1 MQQSIWAVLHLR
13 DDRRGYAKQRRA
25 VAATHHV
32 PRRALRTL
40 HRWHHRCHTGWHL
53 RTKSGLATL
62 TGMLASRACALRRWL
77 AVIGRAASPS
87 EKTARANIVP
97 QVRDGVKRPVPGAAR
112 AGCHAVRT
120 ARSWRRIVPFTHL
133 AREGAYDSH
142 HRTAGIAGGS
152 RWRGGHV
159 AARVARAADGDAGD
173 WVSEQSATVAKPY
186 CLLYKGQDVVASNA
200 ATRPSR
206 HTDP

>member
-40 HRWHHRCHTGWHL
+40 HRRHHRCHTGWHL

-87 EKTARANIVP
+87 EKTARVDIIP
-97 QVRDGVKRPVPGAAR
+97 QVREEVKRRG
-112 AGCHAVRT
+112 RT
-120 ARSWRRIVPFTHL
+120 
-133 AREGAYDSH
+133 
-142 HRTAGIAGGS
+142 
-152 RWRGGHV
+152 
-159 AARVARAADGDAGD
+159 
-173 WVSEQSATVAKPY
+173 
-186 CLLYKGQDVVASNA
+186 
-200 ATRPSR
+200 
-206 HTDP
+206 

>member
-40 HRWHHRCHTGWHL
+40 HRRHHRCHTGWHL

-87 EKTARANIVP
+87 EKTARPHIVSR
-97 QVRDGVKRPVPGAAR
+97 VREEVKPALRCARHAPSPRRVPRCQGQHARGVVSFPL
-112 AGCHAVRT
+112 RT
-120 ARSWRRIVPFTHL
+120 
-133 AREGAYDSH
+133 SH
-142 HRTAGIAGGS
+142 G
-152 RWRGGHV
+152 RGV
-159 AARVARAADGDAGD
+159 
-173 WVSEQSATVAKPY
+173 
-186 CLLYKGQDVVASNA
+186 
-200 ATRPSR
+200 
-206 HTDP
+206 

>member
-77 AVIGRAASPS
+77 AVIGRPASPS
-87 EKTARANIVP
+87 EKTARVNIIP
-97 QVRDGVKRPVPGAAR
+97 QAQEEVKRTLRCARHARGPAPGAALL
-112 AGCHAVRT
+112 GQH
-120 ARSWRRIVPFTHL
+120 ARSVVSFPFTHL
-133 AREGAYDSH
+133 AREGRMTVTIGRRELLVAF
-142 HRTAGIAGGS
+142 GGAAAA
-152 RWRGGHV
+152 WPL
-159 AARVARAADGDAGD
+159 AARRGPWG
-173 WVSEQSATVAKPY
+173 
-186 CLLYKGQDVVASNA
+186 
-200 ATRPSR
+200 
-206 HTDP
+206 